1 VAHPCLPTQPL
12 VPSSASDSATRGAL
26 FSEVQYEVHSVV
38 AEGHEVALRATMSA
52 AQVGT
57 FMGIEPTSK
66 RVSAREMAFFRLEGG
81 KIADMWIMGDVGAIA
96 AQLES

>member
-1 VAHPCLPTQPL
+1 
-12 VPSSASDSATRGAL
+12 
-26 FSEVQYEVHSVV
+26 
-38 AEGHEVALRATMSA
+38 MSA

-57 FMGIEPTSK
+57 FMGIEPTGK

>member
-1 VAHPCLPTQPL
+1 
-12 VPSSASDSATRGAL
+12 
-26 FSEVQYEVHSVV
+26 
-38 AEGHEVALRATMSA
+38 
-52 AQVGT
+52 
-57 FMGIEPTSK
+57 MGIEPTSK